1 MIQRLLIGMMLWCG
15 LACPQ
20 PAAHAASFDPDL
32 KWRTLKT
39 EHFNITFHQGEA
51 ALAEEVA
58 GIAEAVFDKM
68 TAELDTV
75 PKRPT
80 ELVLIDPTD
89 SANGYATPIPVNTIV
104 IFITAPKENS
114 VLSQYANW
122 SDAILTHEFT
132 HTLHLDT
139 IEGLPK
145 LLRLALGRVV
155 NVHRVSPGWTIE
167 DTP

>member
-1 MIQRLLIGMMLWCG
+1 MIRRLLLWMALLWSWPLHSEAFG
-15 LACPQ
+15 
-20 PAAHAASFDPDL
+20 ASFDPDL
-32 KWRTLKT
+32 TWRTLKT

-58 GIAEAVFDKM
+58 GIAEAVYDKM
-68 TAELDTV
+68 TAEFDSFL
-75 PKRPT
+75 RPT

-114 VLSQYANW
+114 VLSQYENW

-132 HTLHLDT
+132 YAALDT
-139 IEGLPK
+139 IEGLPA
-145 LLRLALGRVV
+145 RPRG
-155 NVHRVSPGWTIE
+155 SDE
-167 DTP
+167 